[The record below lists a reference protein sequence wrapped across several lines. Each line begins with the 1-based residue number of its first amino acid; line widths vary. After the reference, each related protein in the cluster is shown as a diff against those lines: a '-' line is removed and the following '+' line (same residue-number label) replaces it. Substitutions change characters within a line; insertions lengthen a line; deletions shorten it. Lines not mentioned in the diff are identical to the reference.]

1 MEVVMFTKKVV
12 SILAVSLAFFALVA
26 SCDLLDPNKDDELLA
41 DNVVKVEN
49 NIVSSTTW
57 LEGKV
62 YYVVDSITVQNG
74 ATLLIQ
80 PGAVVK
86 FKADCS
92 LAADGG
98 ATINATGTAD
108 KPIYFT
114 SILDTTAG
122 GDSILNDA
130 NTAPVPGSWGY
141 LWINTG
147 SNSNKFIYCHIRYS
161 GSGGNAA
168 LDLRGQ
174 AQIDHCVFAENLCGL
189 QPWSADYA
197 ALHIQNATGVTLT
210 NTIFYHNR
218 WPLAIPSNLSIDA
231 TNSFS
236 YDHDNNAG
244 TAALTNTY
252 QGICVNTTGMAGTT
266 TWTETEVPYCIFD
279 DLAID
284 TGMTF
289 SIANGAIVKMTL
301 NEIDKYD
308 AGTFNYGTTIFTSY
322 KDDAHGGDTNADGT
336 ASSPSVGDWE
346 GIWLETGDWQANG
359 AQIMYSTVHP

>member
-1 MEVVMFTKKVV
+1 M
-12 SILAVSLAFFALVA
+12 AVSLALFALVT
-26 SCDLLDPNKDDELLA
+26 SCDLLAPNKDDELLADKDDELLA

-49 NIVSSTTW
+49 NIVSATTW
-57 LEGKV
+57 LESKV
-62 YYVVDSITVQNG
+62 YYVVDDITVQNG
-74 ATLLIQ
+74 TTLLIQ

-86 FKADCS
+86 FKAGCC

-98 ATINATGTAD
+98 ATINATDTVD

-114 SILDTTAG
+114 SILDTTPG
-122 GDSILNDA
+122 GDSILNDI
-130 NTAPVPGSWGY
+130 NTAPVPRSWGY
-141 LWINTG
+141 LWINNG
-147 SNSNKFIYCHIRYS
+147 SNSNKFIYCHIRYA
-161 GSGGNAA
+161 GEGGDAA

-174 AQIDHCVFAENLCGL
+174 AQIDHCVFSNNLCGL

-210 NTIFYHNR
+210 NTIFYYNR

-236 YDHDNNAG
+236 YDHDNNGG
-244 TAALTNTY
+244 TPALTNTY
-252 QGICVNTTGMAGTT
+252 QGICVNTTDMAGIT
-266 TWTETEVPYCIFD
+266 TWTETEVPYCLFD
-279 DLAID
+279 DLSLN

-289 SIANGAIVKMTL
+289 TIANGAIVKMSG

-336 ASSPSVGDWE
+336 ASSPSSGDWD
-346 GIWLETGDWQANG
+346 GIWFQTGSCQNSANILY
-359 AQIMYSTVHP
+359 ASN